1 MQRRDFL
8 RKTAAVLSSVPMVTL
23 AGAAAET
30 SVSSTGIRIREKFI
44 TDDCDSVAELAQS
57 ILGGRYRFLDSAQAD
72 FHVRFA
78 DLHDMPTYD
87 SAWLLW
93 ADDGEQPWL
102 LDFNL
107 SESSFPGAKKE
118 GLAAWL
124 TAFHPRNCND
134 WLMVPALYSR
144 HVYDTE
150 SINWRN
156 PPAFPQIGRVD
167 ELLSVTRGVLLW
179 SWQAERLTQQYCNV
193 SRLEAAALWR
203 RYIQRDE
210 CAVQRVNES
219 TYDGCSLAD
228 VIEERTFGQT
238 LSVVPPDYWL
248 AGFLSEHVPYSRGA
262 ESGK

>member
-8 RKTAAVLSSVPMVTL
+8 KTTAAVLSVTPL
-23 AGAAAET
+23 GPLTGAAAEA
-30 SVSSTGIRIREKFI
+30 SVPSTGVRIREKFI
-44 TDDCDSVAELAQS
+44 TNDRVSVAALSQA
-57 ILGGRYRFLDSAQAD
+57 IVGGGYRFLDSTQAE
-72 FHVRFA
+72 FFARFA
-78 DLHDMPTYD
+78 DLRDTPTYD

-107 SESSFPGAKKE
+107 SESPFPGAKKE

-156 PPAFPQIGRVD
+156 PPAFPQIGHVD

-262 ESGK
+262 ESRK